1 MSRRTEANKANAQ
14 LSTGPTSEAG
24 KKTSSLNAL
33 RHGLTGQVVIM
44 PHDDLLAYRRHVQS
58 FIDEYQPSGASEEHL
73 VQSLADTAW
82 RLNRAAA
89 LESNVLAL
97 NATGADKLDNAL
109 SVAAALE
116 SQTKALSNLSMHS
129 QRLSRQFERTL
140 ALLRTIQ
147 TQRRDTEEQQL
158 SDLLDVIEM
167 QQTKE
172 EPFDP
177 EEYGFVFS
185 EDQIATAS
193 QSRARQN
200 LIDDAFDFLEEA
212 A

>member
-147 TQRRDTEEQQL
+147 AQRRDTEEHQL